1 MTHGGFDQF
10 LEPLQPLSDAEKRE
24 LLLRYFNVVLE
35 SMSSEDIRLM
45 RHHYEQTF
53 PPSAEQT
60 MFFEVIEGHLALRA
74 LNLLEDSPK

>member
-1 MTHGGFDQF
+1 MTYSGFDRF
-10 LEPLQPLSDAEKRE
+10 LETLQPLSDAEKRE
-24 LLLRYFNVVLE
+24 LLLRYFNLVLE

-60 MFFEVIEGHLALRA
+60 MFFEIIDGHLALRD
-74 LNLLEDSPK
+74 LNLS